1 MNIKITEIEHC
12 DERLIKAFERLTP
25 QLSKDAPIPTA
36 ERLQSIIS
44 SPTAHLLAATTN
56 DGTIV
61 GVLTLVFFNIPT
73 YYKAWIED
81 VITDA
86 LPLNSQPGF
95 EGGAGGSLGSNPFG
109 RITLNDIESDE
120 EA

>member
-1 MNIKITEIEHC
+1 MRKEYV
-12 DERLIKAFERLTP
+12 
-25 QLSKDAPIPTA
+25 APKSAVI
-36 ERLQSIIS
+36 
-44 SPTAHLLAATTN
+44 N
-56 DGTIV
+56 FD
-61 GVLTLVFFNIPT
+61 
-73 YYKAWIED
+73 IED